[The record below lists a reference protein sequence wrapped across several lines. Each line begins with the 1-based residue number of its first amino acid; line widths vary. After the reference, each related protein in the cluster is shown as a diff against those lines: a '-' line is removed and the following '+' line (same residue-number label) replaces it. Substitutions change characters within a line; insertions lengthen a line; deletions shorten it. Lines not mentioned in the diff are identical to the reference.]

1 MESQIHRFGLFAFDA
16 SSGELRRE
24 GALVRLQAQPARV
37 LALLISQPG
46 KVVSREALREA
57 IWGQET
63 FVDFERGLN
72 VCIAQIRAALGD
84 DSVSQR
90 YIRTVPRQGYQF
102 IAPVESLSA
111 PAQAEIPRPVA
122 TRGFPWRIIAVS
134 AAGLVLVAIAV
145 MFASGF
151 WHPSPQKQEPP
162 IVAVARFDSET
173 GDPATDRFSD
183 GLTDTLV
190 VQLTQMSQDRFQII
204 GNASVLRL
212 PRSQRDLGSI
222 AATLHARF
230 IVLGQVQRIGS
241 QTRILAHLIRMPDQT
256 HLWVVRLDR
265 TVDDPLAVE
274 SSAAQQIASEFSSH
288 LAAASTDNGLHSSA
302 TN

>member
-1 MESQIHRFGLFAFDA
+1 MDSQIFRFGLFAFNA
-16 SSGELRRE
+16 SNGELRRE

-37 LALLISQPG
+37 LSLLISHPG
-46 KVVSREALREA
+46 EIVSRETLREA

-84 DSVSQR
+84 DSTSPR
-90 YIRTVPRQGYQF
+90 YVRTVPRQGYQF
-102 IAPVESLSA
+102 IAPVESLSRPA
-111 PAQAEIPRPVA
+111 PAEIPPPVA
-122 TRGFPWRIIAVS
+122 KRRFPLQIIAAS
-134 AAGLVLVAIAV
+134 TAGLVIVTLAV

-151 WHPSPQKQEPP
+151 WHPSPQKQELP
-162 IVAVARFDSET
+162 IVAVVRFDNET
-173 GDPATDRFSD
+173 GDPEVDRFSD
-183 GLTDTLV
+183 GLTDTV
-190 VQLTQMSQDRFQII
+190 VLQLTQMGQDQFQVI
-204 GNASVLRL
+204 GNASILRL

-222 AATLHARF
+222 ASTLHARF
-230 IVLGQVQRIGS
+230 IVLGQVQRVGS

-256 HLWVVRLDR
+256 HLWVVRLDK
-265 TVDDPLAVE
+265 TLDDPLAIE

-288 LAAASTDNGLHSSA
+288 LVSAAAGNRLHPST